1 MLNMTAS
8 GTLVMGIWSLLK
20 TFMSIFGDMGDE
32 LRTDEMPYFI
42 AVLGVTIVFAAMFVI
57 GISFRF
63 IVWKGARREAE
74 SGKKGN
80 GYIVCA
86 VLLMAFGIYTCSSFI
101 RKLIRGESDGYDIME
116 IILDI
121 TSFIILLQL
130 LICAFSLRKVRR
142 EIADIRGEL

>member
-1 MLNMTAS
+1 MLKMTAN

-20 TFMSIFGDMGDE
+20 TFMNVFGDMGDE

-42 AVLGVTIVFAAMFVI
+42 AVLGVTIVFVVMFVI

-74 SGKKGN
+74 SGKKRN
-80 GYIVCA
+80 GYIVCT
-86 VLLMAFGIYTCSSFI
+86 VLLMAFGVYIGSSFI
-101 RKLIRGESDGYDIME
+101 RKIIRGEAGGYDIIE
-116 IILDI
+116 IVLDI

-130 LICAFSLRKVRR
+130 LICAFRLRKVRK
-142 EIADIRGEL
+142 EIANIGGEL